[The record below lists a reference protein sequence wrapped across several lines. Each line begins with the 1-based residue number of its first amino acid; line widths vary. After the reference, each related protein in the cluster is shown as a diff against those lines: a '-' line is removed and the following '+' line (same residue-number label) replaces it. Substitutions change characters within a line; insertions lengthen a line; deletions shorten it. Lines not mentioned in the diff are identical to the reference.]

1 MAADDDFDVR
11 RVIVQ
16 GVHVVGAAAGR
27 DSGVEQQT
35 AHAAAYADLHQ
46 RGEPVLG
53 LRGIG
58 RLAPSSTGA
67 SSIGTC

>member
-1 MAADDDFDVR
+1 
-11 RVIVQ
+11 VQ
-16 GVHVVGAAAGR
+16 VVGAAAGR

-35 AHAAAYADLHQ
+35 AHPAAYADLHQ
-46 RGEPVLG
+46 RGEIVLG
-53 LRGIG
+53 QRGIG